1 MEIPRYDYYWQYVR
15 YWGEVD
21 TDFPALREGD
31 RTVTSGEFHRM
42 VTRLTESLLGL
53 GIKKG
58 DRIVTILPTGIE
70 FVITLV
76 AGQSIGAVIVPMDL
90 KFRPADLKRFLAHSE
105 PKLIISLMAIKDFD
119 IAGVLSGLGPD
130 YESIKKATVGPG
142 PFGLTF
148 EELLTGKPGLD
159 DEVERVRGSISP
171 DEGALIV
178 FSGGTT
184 GVPKAALLSH
194 TNSVYMSYIE
204 VLLFNKWLGPHG
216 SGGRIKSVAALPPSH
231 VGGTVEFIGTG
242 IVGGLELIMMDT
254 WNPYAV
260 LEMTQKEQVPWIG
273 GVPTMYAIILSL
285 PDLAKFDLSCVKL
298 AILSGEKVNLELL
311 TGIRD
316 KIAPIVIN
324 GYGSTETGSE
334 VTFTEPGDDFARIAD
349 GYVGNPI
356 GGMQIKI
363 IDEKGRELG
372 PGEPGEIIT
381 KGPLSIQHYYN
392 MPQEDKAGFTADG
405 WCRTGDLGYLTAD
418 GGLYI
423 KGRIKQIIRV
433 GSYTVLPTEIEEVAI
448 EYENVG
454 LAAAIGVP
462 DKIYG
467 EVVWLFIAPVWG
479 TKLNIEGLMGFL
491 ETKLAKF
498 KVPKKI
504 VIKDDI
510 PITRIGKADRTRL
523 RKEVLA
529 AIEKG
534 NGPA

>member
-1 MEIPRYDYYWQYVR
+1 MKIPQYDYYWQYVQ
-15 YWGEVD
+15 YWAEAD
-21 TDFPALREGD
+21 PDFPALREGD

-42 VTRLTESLLGL
+42 VTKLSESLLSL
-53 GIKKG
+53 GIKRG
-58 DRIVTILPTGIE
+58 DRVVTILPAGIE
-70 FVITLV
+70 FVVTMV
-76 AGQSIGAVIVPMDL
+76 AGQSVGAVIVPMDL
-90 KFRPADLKRFLAHSE
+90 KFRPADLKRFLSHST
-105 PKLIISLMAIKDFD
+105 PSLIVSRTAVKDFD
-119 IAGVLSGLGPD
+119 IAGTLSSLGPEYD
-130 YESIKKATVGPG
+130 SIRKASVGPG

-148 EELLTGKPGLD
+148 EELAAGKPANT
-159 DEVERVRGSISP
+159 DELTRVRGSLSP
-171 DEGALIV
+171 DDGALIV

-184 GVPKAALLSH
+184 GIPKAALLSH

-204 VLLFNKWLGPHG
+204 VLLFNKWLGSAVS
-216 SGGRIKSVAALPPSH
+216 SGRMKSVAALPPSH

-285 PDLAKFDLSCVKL
+285 PDLSKFDLSCVKL
-298 AILSGEKVNLELL
+298 AILSGEKVSLELL
-311 TGIRD
+311 TGIRE

-324 GYGSTETGSE
+324 GYGSTEAGSE
-334 VTFTEPGDDFARIAD
+334 VTFTEPGDDLARVAD
-349 GYVGNPI
+349 GYVGKPI
-356 GGMQIKI
+356 GDMVVKI
-363 IDEKGRELG
+363 VDENGKELPAG
-372 PGEPGEIIT
+372 QAGEVIT
-381 KGPLSIQHYYN
+381 RGPLSIGRYYN
-392 MPQEDKAGFTADG
+392 MPEEDKVGFTKDG
-405 WCRTGDLGYLTAD
+405 WCRTGDLGYLTEE

-423 KGRIKQIIRV
+423 KGRLKQIIRV

-462 DKIYG
+462 DRIYG

-479 TKLNIEGLMGFL
+479 TEVNTEGLMGFL

-498 KVPKKI
+498 KVPKRI

-523 RKEVLA
+523 RKEVVA
-529 AIEKG
+529 AMEKDKT
-534 NGPA
+534 

>member
-1 MEIPRYDYYWQYVR
+1 MDIPKYDYYWQYVQ
-15 YWGEVD
+15 YWSTID
-21 TDFPALREGD
+21 PDFPALREGD
-31 RTVTSGEFHRM
+31 RTVTSGRFHQM
-42 VTRLTESLLGL
+42 VTSLAESFLAL

-58 DRIVTILPTGIE
+58 DRIVTIMPTGVE
-70 FVITLV
+70 FVVSLA
-76 AGQSIGAVIVPMDL
+76 AGQSVGAVIVPMDV
-90 KFRPADLKRFLAHSE
+90 KFRVADLQRFLSHAR
-105 PKLIISLMAIKDFD
+105 PALIISVSSAKDFD
-119 IAGVLSGLGPD
+119 IIGALSSLGPEFD
-130 YESIKKATVGPG
+130 SIRKATVGPG

-148 EELLTGKPGLD
+148 EKLAEGSSGRGEELK
-159 DEVERVRGSISP
+159 RVRQSLSP
-171 DEGALIV
+171 DDGALIV

-204 VLLFNKWLGPHG
+204 VLLFNKWLSPYGAA
-216 SGGRIKSVAALPPSH
+216 GRIKSVAALPPSH

-285 PDLAKFDLSCVKL
+285 PDLSKFDLSCVKL
-298 AILSGEKVNLELL
+298 AILSGEKVGLDLL
-311 TGIRD
+311 TGIRE
-316 KIAPIVIN
+316 KIAPVVIN
-324 GYGSTETGSE
+324 GYGSTESGSE
-334 VTFTEPGDDFARIAD
+334 VTFTEPGDDFSRLAD
-349 GYVGNPI
+349 GYVGKPI
-356 GGMQIKI
+356 GGMQLSVV
-363 IDEKGRELG
+363 DEKGGQLP
-372 PGEPGEIIT
+372 PGEAGEILT
-381 KGPLSIQHYYN
+381 RGPLSISKYYN
-392 MPQEDKAGFTADG
+392 MPKEDKAGFTKDG
-405 WCRTGDLGYLTAD
+405 WCKTGDLGYLTSD

-462 DKIYG
+462 DTIYG
-467 EVVWLFIAPVWG
+467 EVAWLFIAPVWG
-479 TKLNIEGLMGFL
+479 TKVNTEGLMKYL

-498 KVPKKI
+498 KVPRKI

-510 PITRIGKADRTRL
+510 PITRIGKADRTKL
-523 RKEVLA
+523 RKDVVDSMKE
-529 AIEKG
+529 
-534 NGPA
+534 

>member
-1 MEIPRYDYYWQYVR
+1 MDIPKCDYYWQYVQ
-15 YWGEVD
+15 YWSEVD
-21 TDFPALREGD
+21 PDFPALREGG
-31 RTVTSGEFHRM
+31 RTITSGEFHRM
-42 VTRLTESLLGL
+42 VTQLSAGLLGL
-53 GIKKG
+53 GVKKG

-70 FVITLV
+70 FVVTLV

-90 KFRPADLKRFLAHSE
+90 KFRPADLKRFLAHSK
-105 PKLIISLMAIKDFD
+105 PKLIVSLAAVKDFD
-119 IAGVLSGLGPD
+119 IAGTLADLGPEYD
-130 YESIKKATVGPG
+130 AIKKATVGPG

-148 EELLTGKPGLD
+148 EELVAGDAGSV
-159 DEVERVRGSISP
+159 DELERVRASISP
-171 DEGALIV
+171 DDGALIV

-194 TNSVYMSYIE
+194 TNAVYMSYIE
-204 VLLFNKWLGPHG
+204 VLLFNKWLAPQGV
-216 SGGRIKSVAALPPSH
+216 GGRIKSVAALPPSH

-260 LEMTQKEQVPWIG
+260 LDMTQKEKAPWIG

-285 PDLAKFDLSCVKL
+285 PDLSKFDLSCVKL
-298 AILSGEKVNLELL
+298 AILSGEKVSLDLL
-311 TGIRD
+311 TGIRE
-316 KIAPIVIN
+316 KIAPIVVN
-324 GYGSTETGSE
+324 GYGSTEAGSE
-334 VTFTEPGDDFARIAD
+334 VTFTDPDDDFARLAD
-349 GYVGNPI
+349 GYVGKPI
-356 GGMQIKI
+356 GGMQVRI
-363 IDEKGRELG
+363 IDEKGKDLPVGGR
-372 PGEPGEIIT
+372 GEIIT
-381 KGPLSIQHYYN
+381 KGPLSIRRYYN
-392 MPQEDKAGFTADG
+392 MPEEDKVGFTRDG
-405 WCRTGDLGYLTAD
+405 WCRSGDLGYLTPE
-418 GGLYI
+418 GGLYV

-462 DKIYG
+462 DSIYG

-479 TKLNIEGLMGFL
+479 TEVNTEGLMRFL

-523 RKEVLA
+523 RNEVVAALEKENNNA
-529 AIEKG
+529 
-534 NGPA
+534 

>member
-1 MEIPRYDYYWQYVR
+1 MDIPKYDYYWQYVQ
-15 YWGEVD
+15 YWSTVD
-21 TDFPALREGD
+21 PDFPALREGG
-31 RTVTSGEFHRM
+31 RTVTSSEFHRM
-42 VTRLTESLLGL
+42 VTRLAESFLSL

-58 DRIVTILPTGIE
+58 DRIVTILPTGVE
-70 FVITLV
+70 FVASLA
-76 AGQSIGAVIVPMDL
+76 AGQSVGAVIVPMDV
-90 KFRPADLKRFLAHSE
+90 KFRVAELQRFLSHAK
-105 PKLIISLMAIKDFD
+105 PALIISLSSIKDFD
-119 IAGVLSGLGPD
+119 IAGALRSLGPEFD
-130 YESIKKATVGPG
+130 SIQKATVGPG
-142 PFGLTF
+142 PFALTF
-148 EELLTGKPGLD
+148 EELAAGKPGL
-159 DEVERVRGSISP
+159 EGELKRVRESLSP
-171 DEGALIV
+171 DDGALIV

-184 GVPKAALLSH
+184 GIPKAALLSH

-204 VLLFNKWLGPHG
+204 VLLFNEWLGPYG
-216 SGGRIKSVAALPPSH
+216 SNGRIKSVAALPPSH

-242 IVGGLELIMMDT
+242 IVGGLELIMMDS
-254 WNPYAV
+254 WSPYAV

-285 PDLAKFDLSCVKL
+285 PDLSKYDLSCVKL
-298 AILSGEKVNLELL
+298 AILSGEKVNMELL
-311 TGIRD
+311 TGIRN

-334 VTFTEPGDDFARIAD
+334 VTFSEPGDEFSRLAD
-349 GYVGNPI
+349 GYVGKPI
-356 GGMQIKI
+356 GGMEIKI
-363 IDEKGRELG
+363 VDEKRKEL
-372 PGEPGEIIT
+372 PAGEMGEIIT
-381 KGPLSIQHYYN
+381 RGPLSIKKYYN
-392 MPQEDKAGFTADG
+392 MPEEDKAGFTKDG
-405 WCRTGDLGYLTAD
+405 WCRTGDLGYMTPD

-479 TKLNIEGLMGFL
+479 TEVNVGGLMKFL

-498 KVPKKI
+498 KVPKQI

-510 PITRIGKADRTRL
+510 PITRIGKADRTKL
-523 RKEVLA
+523 RKDVVDSLKE
-529 AIEKG
+529 
-534 NGPA
+534 